1 MFNQIDIHGC
11 NTTETKI
18 RLDNYINSL
27 LPNVHEIT
35 VIHGQSSKILQQFV
49 RKQYKH
55 KRAGRRILTMNA
67 GQTII
72 QLK

>member
-11 NTTETKI
+11 TTIEAKI
-18 RLDNYINSL
+18 RLDNY
-27 LPNVHEIT
+27 
-35 VIHGQSSKILQQFV
+35 SSKILQQFI

-67 GQTII
+67 GETII